1 MARTSSTMIDLGMTA
16 PKFNLPNVVTG
27 NNQSLKELAGKGG
40 TLVMFI
46 CNHCPFVVHVMDE
59 LVNIGNDYKDSGIS
73 IIAISSNSMI
83 SHPQDGPDH
92 MKQLTSEKAFPF
104 PYLFD
109 ETQDVAKAY
118 DAACTP
124 DFYLYD
130 SELKCV
136 YRGQMDDS
144 RPGNDAP
151 IDGHD
156 LRLAFDQL
164 INDEA
169 ISPEQKPSIGCNIKW
184 HQ

>member
-1 MARTSSTMIDLGMTA
+1 MSLTPSVMVNLGTTA
-16 PKFNLPNVVTG
+16 PDFLLINVVTG
-27 NNQSLKELAGKGG
+27 TEQSLQDLKGENG

-59 LVNIGNDYKDSGIS
+59 LVNIGNDYKDRGIS
-73 IIAISSNSMI
+73 IIAISSNSVVT
-83 SHPQDGPDH
+83 HPQDGPDQ
-92 MKQLTSEKAFPF
+92 MKQLASEKAFPF

-156 LRLAFDQL
+156 LRLAFDHL
-164 INDEA
+164 INDEG
-169 ISPEQKPSIGCNIKW
+169 ITQDQKPSIGCNIKW
-184 HQ
+184 ND